1 MDVSE
6 VAMGQD
12 EGKRR
17 PGHRGKRDNNEASRD
32 RGVAIGYA
40 LVADLKHRAP
50 RKPRTVKTIED
61 RLVEKADA
69 ADRHDYTGQRS
80 LGQMSRE
87 ELRKHL
93 FGDE

>member
-1 MDVSE
+1 
-6 VAMGQD
+6 MGQHD
-12 EGKRR
+12 GKRR
-17 PGHRGKRDNNEASRD
+17 PGQGAQRDRNEASRD
-32 RGVAIGYA
+32 RSIGYA
-40 LVADLKHRAP
+40 VVADLKHPAP
-50 RKPRTVKTIED
+50 KKPRVVKTIED

-69 ADRHDYTGQRS
+69 ADRRDYSGQRS